1 MSIGYHADMVLLRR
15 GLDNTLQCGRVLDI
29 YDGRVILE
37 VESVPYSRETFAMN
51 NPGTWTRVIKGAD
64 DAELVKLRGTAD
76 NNKTM

>member
-51 NPGTWTRVIKGAD
+51 NPGTWTCFIKGAD

-76 NNKTM
+76 KNKTM